1 LESAKAVLRRTFI
14 AVSSYIKISEL
25 FQINDL
31 MMYFKLLEKQ
41 EEAKHEISRWKE
53 MINTMAEISEIENKR
68 MK

>member
-1 LESAKAVLRRTFI
+1 
-14 AVSSYIKISEL
+14 
-25 FQINDL
+25 